1 LPIVNC
7 RFTIGLWRKS
17 QLAIGNRKSK
27 IRRPTRYRVVVL
39 TSLQLTKAR
48 MAIRAIVEYPDPVL
62 LSPGLPVE
70 SFNSELESLVA
81 DMFETMYDAGGVGL
95 AAQQIGLSLRL
106 FVMDCDGI
114 KLVAA
119 NPEIIFVA
127 GEQSGEEGCLSVAK
141 VPAELKRPDRAIL
154 RAQDLTGKTF
164 ERAESGLAARCF
176 LHETDHCDGR
186 LFIYHLSP
194 LRRDLVLR
202 KFRKL
207 KKTR

>member
-1 LPIVNC
+1 
-7 RFTIGLWRKS
+7 
-17 QLAIGNRKSK
+17 
-27 IRRPTRYRVVVL
+27 
-39 TSLQLTKAR
+39 
-48 MAIRAIVEYPDPVL
+48 MAIRAIVEYPDPLL

-70 SFNSELESLVA
+70 SFNSELDSLVR

-119 NPEIIFVA
+119 NPEIVSVA

-141 VPAELKRPDRAIL
+141 VPAELKRPERAL
-154 RAQDLTGKTF
+154 LYAQDAQGKTF
-164 ERAESGLAARCF
+164 EREESGLAARCF

-186 LFIYHLSP
+186 LFIRHLSP

-207 KKTR
+207 KKTK